1 MIEEIED
8 AIRNDQKRWFQFQT
22 NLVELSEKRSHQL
35 NDILLTRK
43 SKIKFHVKYIFIQI
57 L

>member
-8 AIRNDQKRWFQFQT
+8 AIRNDQKRWLQFQT